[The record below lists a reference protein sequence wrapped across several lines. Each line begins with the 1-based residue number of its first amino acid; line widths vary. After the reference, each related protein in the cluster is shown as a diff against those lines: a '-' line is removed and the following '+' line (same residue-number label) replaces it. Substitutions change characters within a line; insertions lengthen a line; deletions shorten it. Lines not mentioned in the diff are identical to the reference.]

1 MIFRAFTFFSLF
13 LLVTTG
19 GIAQGG
25 ESYSDFKK
33 TIYATATEAGTYTT
47 LTSALKA
54 TELDLLLD
62 GDAPF
67 TIFAPSD
74 LAFGKLS
81 SEELANMMKPENKK
95 KLREMLTYFMVAGS
109 LSASKILNALVK
121 GGGKATFTT
130 VQGKKIK
137 ASIDGVDIIL
147 TDSLGNQARI
157 TIADSDQCN
166 GIIHTIDSVILPKP
180 LK

>member
-1 MIFRAFTFFSLF
+1 MAWSGWSQDGDQF
-13 LLVTTG
+13 
-19 GIAQGG
+19 
-25 ESYSDFKK
+25 SDFKK
-33 TIYATATEAGTYTT
+33 TIFTTTQESGDYTT

-54 TELDLLLD
+54 TDLDLLLD

-74 LAFGKLS
+74 RAFDKLS
-81 SEELANMMKPENKK
+81 EEEIDQLMKPENKN

-121 GGGKATFTT
+121 GNGKATFTT
-130 VQGKKIK
+130 VQGKKIR

-147 TDSLGNQARI
+147 SDGLGNNARI

-180 LK
+180 L